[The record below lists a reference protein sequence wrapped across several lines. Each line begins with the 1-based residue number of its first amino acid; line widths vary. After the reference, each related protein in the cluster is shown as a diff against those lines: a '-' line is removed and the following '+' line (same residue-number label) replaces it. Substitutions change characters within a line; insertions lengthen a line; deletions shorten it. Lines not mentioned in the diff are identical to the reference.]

1 MESLIAGRSERS
13 WTLSLLL
20 LRSLPV
26 ADVNINLPAVDP
38 LDLEESAQCMFN
50 GEVFPW

>member
-38 LDLEESAQCMFN
+38 LDLEGSQCMFN